1 MGYFLSRVIFS
12 TGTISPRNKQL
23 LLVGMFMGS
32 KRAAVKVEAGL
43 RPESGSHEDEKW
55 GEYRDG
61 EGRET
66 KG

>member
-1 MGYFLSRVIFS
+1 
-12 TGTISPRNKQL
+12 
-23 LLVGMFMGS
+23 MFMGS
-32 KRAAVKVEAGL
+32 KRATVKVEAGL